1 MICCID
7 VLMHSCTVG
16 EWVDWE
22 MDECGGQVGEWS
34 VDQ

>member
-7 VLMHSCTVG
+7 GLMHCCTVG
-16 EWVDWE
+16 ELVGWE